1 MIFHDCIAKN
11 KDNACQIARL
21 HSLMWWFHVKVSI
34 EPDFIV
40 NVYSRYMYNVDR
52 QINGCHNVISIDV
65 KIYNTSVVHISKNY
79 IKEKRF
85 HYFLILDTKIVP
97 INQFHCMHLKIC

>member
-79 IKEKRF
+79 IYIYIYGNNTRNKPYLSK
-85 HYFLILDTKIVP
+85 YILSSRY
-97 INQFHCMHLKIC
+97 